1 MVLVMA
7 EDCIFCK
14 IVKGEV
20 PAAKIY
26 ENDKTFAFLD
36 IGPVHKGHTLVIPKE
51 HYENIFDIPIE
62 LFAETMRV
70 AQKMAKA
77 VKEGVH
83 ADGINIG
90 MNNLK
95 PAGQLVMH
103 AHIHVIPRVKGD
115 GLRHWPGTTY
125 AEGEDKDVAEKIKA
139 KLS

>member
-1 MVLVMA
+1 MA

-20 PAAKIY
+20 PAAKVY
-26 ENDKTFAFLD
+26 ENDKVFAFLD
-36 IGPVHKGHTLVIPKE
+36 ISPVHKGHTLVIPKE
-51 HYENIFDIPIE
+51 HYENIFDIPVE

-70 AQKMAKA
+70 VQKMAKA

-115 GLRHWPGTTY
+115 GLRHWPGTKY
-125 AEGEDKDVAEKIKA
+125 AEGEDKEFVAKIQA